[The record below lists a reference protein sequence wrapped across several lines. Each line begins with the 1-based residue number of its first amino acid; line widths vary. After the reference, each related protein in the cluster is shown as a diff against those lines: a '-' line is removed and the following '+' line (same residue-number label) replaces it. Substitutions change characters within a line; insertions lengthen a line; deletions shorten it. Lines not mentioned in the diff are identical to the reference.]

1 MNHITF
7 SSSTSDVNT
16 AILIKSDSLNKS
28 QLEHFYIKPL
38 ERLGL
43 VPDNFIA
50 FDLYYPT
57 TGNLKAAEAKQY
69 CNNLLKALDS
79 LNITTLIVCDSTYFK
94 YLTGITKTST
104 ARGYVKPCSI
114 YPYKHMNVILSSNYN
129 AIYHNDSAQIDID
142 RSLTLL
148 HSHLTNNGSS
158 SVNLFQHK
166 IIESEAYPDTLFDI
180 HTWLQHLS
188 KYPMLSCDIE
198 TYSLRFEKAG
208 IGTIGFAWDMH
219 NGIAFSV
226 DPDPITKN
234 EDVRIALKEFF
245 INYKGTLLFHNI
257 LFDAKILIYQLFMKD
272 DADWEGM
279 QEGLEVFSKHDDT
292 LVLAFLATN
301 HTGTNNLGLK
311 ELSYEY
317 LGNYAIE
324 DINDIT
330 KVDRKDLLKY
340 NLVDCLGTWYVYNKY
355 LPIVHAED
363 QYDFYINIGK
373 PSLKVAIRMMLT
385 GLPMDLD
392 QVSKVE
398 DTLRLLNLKHK
409 SYINQNIYV
418 QRAQFIN
425 NKRSWEKANAKLKK
439 KVKPLSDFND
449 PFNPNSDLQ
458 LRVLLYEVLNLPVLD
473 TTDSGEPSTSSKI
486 IKRLKDHPGAEE
498 HLGLLNA
505 LIGVAE
511 TEIIINTFITA
522 FKEYAFTRKTDNKEF
537 NDTVW
542 LNGNLKTTGTKS
554 GRMSSN
560 EPNLTNLPSNSAY
573 GKAVKECFV
582 APEGWL
588 FCFADFNALEAR
600 INAIL
605 TNDPNKIKVF
615 SQGFDSHCLNASF
628 YYKDQMPDIDI
639 NDVNSVNSVKDRYSA
654 LRNKSKSCTFA
665 LNYGGTWMT
674 LVSNLGFSKEE
685 ATSIEARYHK
695 LYEISDIH
703 ADTVTASTAY
713 KGHIE
718 LAFGLKLR
726 APILKKTMMGVKKL
740 PSSAAAE
747 ARTIN
752 NAESQSYGLLL
763 NRALIEL
770 DHKLSKDNMYLNIL
784 PINCIH
790 DAAYFIVK
798 NTPEAIKWL
807 NDNLIESM
815 SWQKGSIVSKDV
827 SLGAELDIG
836 RSWANTKTL
845 HNNATLEEVEQFLE
859 NI

>member
-7 SSSTSDVNT
+7 SSFTGDVNT

-43 VPDNFIA
+43 APDNFIA

-69 CNNLLKALDS
+69 CNSLLKALDS
-79 LNITTLIVCDSTYFK
+79 LNITTLVVCDSTYFK

-158 SVNLFQHK
+158 NVNLFQHK

-219 NGIAFSV
+219 NGTAFSV

-234 EDVRIALKEFF
+234 EDVRLALKEFF

-324 DINDIT
+324 DIDDIT

-363 QYDFYINIGK
+363 QYDFYMNIGK
-373 PSLKVAIRMMLT
+373 PSLKVALRMMLT

-398 DTLRLLNLKHK
+398 NTLRLLNLKHK

-449 PFNPNSDLQ
+449 SFNPNSDLQ
-458 LRVLLYEVLNLPVLD
+458 LRVLLYEVLNLPILD

-522 FKEYAFTRKTDNKEF
+522 FKEYAFTRKTDNEEF
-537 NDTVW
+537 NDTIW

-560 EPNLTNLPSNSAY
+560 EPNLQNL
-573 GKAVKECFV
+573 KWRV
-582 APEGWL
+582 
-588 FCFADFNALEAR
+588 
-600 INAIL
+600 L
-605 TNDPNKIKVF
+605 T
-615 SQGFDSHCLNASF
+615 Q
-628 YYKDQMPDIDI
+628 
-639 NDVNSVNSVKDRYSA
+639 
-654 LRNKSKSCTFA
+654 
-665 LNYGGTWMT
+665 
-674 LVSNLGFSKEE
+674 
-685 ATSIEARYHK
+685 
-695 LYEISDIH
+695 
-703 ADTVTASTAY
+703 
-713 KGHIE
+713 
-718 LAFGLKLR
+718 
-726 APILKKTMMGVKKL
+726 
-740 PSSAAAE
+740 
-747 ARTIN
+747 
-752 NAESQSYGLLL
+752 
-763 NRALIEL
+763 
-770 DHKLSKDNMYLNIL
+770 
-784 PINCIH
+784 
-790 DAAYFIVK
+790 
-798 NTPEAIKWL
+798 
-807 NDNLIESM
+807 
-815 SWQKGSIVSKDV
+815 
-827 SLGAELDIG
+827 
-836 RSWANTKTL
+836 
-845 HNNATLEEVEQFLE
+845 
-859 NI
+859 